1 MFLYSYMFLR
11 SAMNYICEYVYNCLL
26 PLNNTALIVKRVKQV
41 MTFRM
46 AVLGNLQILHK
57 MQQF

>member
-1 MFLYSYMFLR
+1 MNLYSYMFLC

-26 PLNNTALIVKRVKQV
+26 PLNKTDLIVKRVKQV

-46 AVLGNLQILHK
+46 TFLGNLQILHK
-57 MQQF
+57 MQ

>member
-1 MFLYSYMFLR
+1 MILYSCMFLC
-11 SAMNYICEYVYNCLL
+11 SAMNYICEYVYNCLF
-26 PLNNTALIVKRVKQV
+26 PLNNTDLIVKRVKQI

-46 AVLGNLQILHK
+46 TVIGNLQILHK